1 MQQVVLREY
10 FKSFN
15 LSFVFNQP
23 IVIRKLLDPSSVQ
36 HRILFQYFQTMSWTY
51 QIPHQWKGDIRI
63 CQCLLPNTGI
73 TCAKKTSKHCFCYL
87 HCNCKENISMCM
99 NRKQDLLR
107 WNYNLQHFSVF
118 IWIYVL
124 CCALVTLVLIWLAR
138 LDIDEA
144 LVYELPG
151 DLRR

>member
-15 LSFVFNQP
+15 LSFVLNQP

-63 CQCLLPNTGI
+63 CKCLLPNTGI
-73 TCAKKTSKHCFCYL
+73 TCAQKTSKHCFCYL
-87 HCNCKENISMCM
+87 HCNCKENISMCI
-99 NRKQDLLR
+99 NRKQDLLKG
-107 WNYNLQHFSVF
+107 NYNLQYFSVF
-118 IWIYVL
+118 IWIYVV
-124 CCALVTLVLIWLAR
+124 CCALVRLVLIWLAR

-144 LVYELPG
+144 LVCELPG
-151 DLRR
+151 DLGR